1 MDVTEDIIN
10 FVVDYF
16 NYDYSEVESWS
27 NENIINAYK
36 DALKDIEE

>member
-10 FVVDYF
+10 FVADYF
-16 NYDYSEVESWS
+16 NYDYSEVEGWS

-36 DALKDIEE
+36 DALKDIEG